1 MCLPFRILT
10 LSLRTITEVSK
21 RSGYYAGI
29 KMEIGEMPGVRR
41 RGRKKEGKQ
50 QSERRK
56 SENPKAGVKK
66 RRGATIAAPGLFR
79 SSSPAHQA
87 SQL

>member
-1 MCLPFRILT
+1 
-10 LSLRTITEVSK
+10 
-21 RSGYYAGI
+21 
-29 KMEIGEMPGVRR
+29 MEIGEMRGVRGA
-41 RGRKKEGKQ
+41 RGWKKEGKQ